1 VTNTAFV
8 KPRGREYVV
17 ACTCG
22 RNAMEQHIM
31 FAEINRYSR

>member
-1 VTNTAFV
+1 MTTTAFV

-22 RNAMEQHIM
+22 RNAMEKHFM
-31 FAEINRYSR
+31 LAGINRYSR